1 MAPSRRA
8 ATRRAATALLLL
20 CCTNATAASRAR
32 RGTLRLR
39 GGHVKAQPP
48 RLKSIRKGT
57 ADPIPTPVPKETPIA
72 DAALAGTLAAAA
84 GTVALHPID
93 TIKTVQQ
100 TGLSLG
106 PACSKIWQR
115 GQLGAFYDGV
125 TPYVLGDGLSSAV
138 KFAVYEQLKQT
149 ASKKLPEDYV
159 PLARF
164 ACAAVAF
171 LCCSVIL
178 VPGELLKIRIQNGMY
193 PDIVKGAA
201 QMVREEGLRG
211 CFTGYRATLFRDVP
225 YTMGELGLY
234 DLLKGFVR
242 RLRRRTTT
250 SSGDELLAAALTG
263 AVVGFATNPL
273 DVVKTRIMTGGG
285 AGPVAVFRSTIA
297 AEGWGSLLNGAG
309 ARVFW
314 LAPFTVIYFGVYEWL
329 KRALVRSRAAKA

>member
-1 MAPSRRA
+1 MRPSAR
-8 ATRRAATALLLL
+8 ATALLLL
-20 CCTNATAASRAR
+20 CCTTSADAASRAR
-32 RGTLRLR
+32 RSQLQLRVR

-48 RLKSIRKGT
+48 RLKTIRGGT

-106 PACSKIWQR
+106 PACSKIWTR
-115 GQLGAFYDGV
+115 GGPAAFYDGV

-138 KFAVYEQLKQT
+138 KFAVYEKLKQT
-149 ASKKLPEDYV
+149 ASKKLPEDYI

-193 PDIVKGAA
+193 PNIVAGAA
-201 QMVREEGLRG
+201 QMVRDEGLRG

-242 RLRRRTTT
+242 RLRRRTTS